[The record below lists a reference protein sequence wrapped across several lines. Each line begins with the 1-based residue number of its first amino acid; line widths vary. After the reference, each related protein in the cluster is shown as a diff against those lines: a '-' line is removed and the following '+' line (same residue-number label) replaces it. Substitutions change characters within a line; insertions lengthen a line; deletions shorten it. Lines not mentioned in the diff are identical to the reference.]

1 MPIFPCFFC
10 ALWML
15 SCINNK
21 KIKTVILYNMGSI
34 SDKLAYL
41 EETKDAIKDSIIS
54 NGVDVSTGDSF
65 RSYADKIEE
74 MKNVNMLLPLPYEN
88 KNIYGRTVK
97 CCPYIKIYASDRNSY
112 TVEQWGELVH
122 SNPNL
127 KDTLEPIGIE
137 FSAGGEHFVIFF
149 YVERIPDHITLPGTN
164 KTGTVVGVVNS
175 NTRLNSISWNRLNL
189 TPVGD

>member
-1 MPIFPCFFC
+1 
-10 ALWML
+10 
-15 SCINNK
+15 
-21 KIKTVILYNMGSI
+21 MGTI

-41 EETKDAIKDSIIS
+41 EETKDAIKDRIIS

-74 MKNVNMLLPLPYEN
+74 MKNVNMLLPLPYDN

-127 KDTLEPIGIE
+127 KDTLEPIGVE

-149 YVERIPDHITLPGTN
+149 YVEQIPDYITLPGTD
-164 KTGTVVGVVNS
+164 KTGTVVGAVTS
-175 NTRLNSISWNRLNL
+175 ATKLNTIAYNRLNL
-189 TPVGD
+189 GN